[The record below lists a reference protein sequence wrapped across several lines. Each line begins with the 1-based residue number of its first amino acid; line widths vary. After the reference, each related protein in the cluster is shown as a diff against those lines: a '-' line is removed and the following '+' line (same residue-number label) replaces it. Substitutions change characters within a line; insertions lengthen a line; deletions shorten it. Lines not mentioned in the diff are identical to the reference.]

1 MFIVMIRTVIL
12 YILVVIILRLM
23 GKRQIG
29 ELEPFELVI
38 AIMVSELAA
47 LPMQDVRIPLI
58 HGVIP
63 IVTLLMLQLAITV
76 LEIKSEKAGAIIT
89 GTPSIIIKNGEIDIQ
104 ELRNQRLSYNDLM
117 EELRLNGYFN
127 ISDIQ
132 YAILE
137 TSGQLSIMPKNSSAQ
152 VTREDLKLNI
162 PEEKL
167 PINIILD
174 GKLNQNNLKISNKNK
189 EWVLKQLKSKNIDSI
204 ENAFLATIDSK
215 GNFFCQ
221 VKEKQ
226 SPKSKGK
233 K

>member
-1 MFIVMIRTVIL
+1 MFIVMIRTIIL

-29 ELEPFELVI
+29 EMEPFELVI

-63 IVTLLMLQLAITV
+63 IVTLLILQLIVTI
-76 LEIKSEKAGAIIT
+76 LELKSEKAGAIIT
-89 GTPSIIIKNGEIDIQ
+89 GTPSIIIKNGKIDIQ
-104 ELRNQRLSYNDLM
+104 ELRNQRLAYNDLM

-127 ISDIQ
+127 IADIQ

-137 TSGQLSIMPKNSSAQ
+137 TSGQLSIMPKNSATS
-152 VTREDLKLNI
+152 VSREDLNLNI
-162 PEEKL
+162 PEENL
-167 PINIILD
+167 PITLIID
-174 GKLNQNNLKISNKNK
+174 GKLNEHNLKLANIDKAWLLN
-189 EWVLKQLKSKNIDSI
+189 QLKAKSI
-204 ENAFLATIDSK
+204 NSIQKAFLATIDSR

-221 VKEKQ
+221 AKDEK
-226 SPKSKGK
+226 
-233 K
+233 